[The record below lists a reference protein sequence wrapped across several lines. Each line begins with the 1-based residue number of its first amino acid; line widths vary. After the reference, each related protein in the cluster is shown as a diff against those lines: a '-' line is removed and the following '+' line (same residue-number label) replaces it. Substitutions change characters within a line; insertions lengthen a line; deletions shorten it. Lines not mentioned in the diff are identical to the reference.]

1 MNLVSNKFIYTFVV
15 TALLGGFL
23 LQSTS
28 SSHKALATNQD
39 HCGEKF
45 TYIKSSDYND
55 NRVNI
60 NFESGDEQIDVSA
73 DSGYKINKVW
83 LDVDNDNHSGYHQYS
98 SGALNNFNPNPGG
111 DINSAKVEVEKV
123 CNTPTPTPTKTP
135 TPTPTKTPTPTM
147 TPTPTLT
154 PTATPT
160 PTVEVTP
167 TPTQEVTPT
176 PTLTATPTP
185 TECPDGQVF
194 NGNNICIDCDGEG
207 TCEVIIRT
215 SPTPTPTV
223 EVTPTPTATP
233 SVTPTPTPSTGTG
246 GSSNNNS
253 STQSTSTSTPS
264 VLGATTMAPTGNA
277 VLNIMTLS
285 NVLGMMFLSIG
296 TFMYAKTK
304 KS

>member
-1 MNLVSNKFIYTFVV
+1 MSNKRIYTLLV
-15 TALLGGFL
+15 TFLVGIFGWVALSLSFL
-23 LQSTS
+23 HTAPAFASI
-28 SSHKALATNQD
+28 A
-39 HCGEKF
+39 
-45 TYIKSSDYND
+45 
-55 NRVNI
+55 
-60 NFESGDEQIDVSA
+60 
-73 DSGYKINKVW
+73 
-83 LDVDNDNHSGYHQYS
+83 
-98 SGALNNFNPNPGG
+98 NFNANQFCKQNGLFYPNCVKQDFSGRSGTISCPTGKIIIDTYVHAG
-111 DINSAKVEVEKV
+111 DGQTVYILPHTGFSSTFSNSGRTVTVNVTSHQHNLSWLGVTCGDAPT
-123 CNTPTPTPTKTP
+123 NTPTPTLTP
-135 TPTPTKTPTPTM
+135 TPTS

-167 TPTQEVTPT
+167 TPTEEVTPT

-185 TECPDGQVF
+185 IECPDGQVF

-215 SPTPTPTV
+215 SPTPTPTA

-253 STQSTSTSTPS
+253 STQTTSTSTPS